1 MLFFVQKKEYSAQ
14 ISFLPPA
21 NDTENLSSLLNVSLP
36 SMSSAEL
43 SADQLESI
51 FASKAI
57 KRRIID
63 HFRLYKNYKLL
74 KSKNK
79 FELAVQRLN
88 KNVFFQVQEK
98 GAIGISK
105 ILSCKIIA
113 YHTSPDSAQMMADFT
128 FGLLD
133 SAVRSISIDRARRN
147 RMFIED
153 QLNLNKLKLDSLQSV
168 LYNFQIENKAYDI
181 SEQIKLSLKN
191 YAEIKS
197 AALFNELKLKAL
209 QKGFSQSTPAIMDLK
224 KTESVYKNKLN
235 ELETT
240 TVKDV
245 IPSLSFSSKLLPKYT
260 NLIRDIE
267 VQNAL
272 ILLISKELEQA
283 KMQESRDISSLIIID
298 PSYIPEYK
306 ARPKRLHV
314 MVTITGI
321 YMFFI
326 LCFLILIELYK
337 LRFKSSNL
345 YRGVLSTLSESKK

>member
-1 MLFFVQKKEYSAQ
+1 M
-14 ISFLPPA
+14 
-21 NDTENLSSLLNVSLP
+21 
-36 SMSSAEL
+36 
-43 SADQLESI
+43 
-51 FASKAI
+51 
-57 KRRIID
+57 
-63 HFRLYKNYKLL
+63 
-74 KSKNK
+74 
-79 FELAVQRLN
+79 
-88 KNVFFQVQEK
+88 
-98 GAIGISK
+98 
-105 ILSCKIIA
+105 
-113 YHTSPDSAQMMADFT
+113 
-128 FGLLD
+128 
-133 SAVRSISIDRARRN
+133 
-147 RMFIED
+147 
-153 QLNLNKLKLDSLQSV
+153 
-168 LYNFQIENKAYDI
+168 
-181 SEQIKLSLKN
+181 
-191 YAEIKS
+191 
-197 AALFNELKLKAL
+197 
-209 QKGFSQSTPAIMDLK
+209 
-224 KTESVYKNKLN
+224 YKNKLN